1 MIFELT
7 DIIRKFVKTQKHQ
20 KMKNILLLGLVCFG
34 VMAFVVSPK
43 ENTTNSIQEN
53 ETASKVNT
61 PADTYKVIK
70 VNGQI
75 IYVKSG
81 SSMKMGDVFA
91 PSTSLK
97 FKTNESRAAV
107 ISKIKGRFILTQG
120 ASGARSNLLPAMN
133 NISSRAGALLNI
145 IDLKN
150 HFQGKYVILG
160 EMLLTIGKD
169 AFPMDDKHFFFLR
182 FDYNGEVINKRLPIK
197 DGKLVLN
204 RDEIYKIDGKAIE
217 GDVKEMTLY
226 YRDNEKKANNKINS
240 FNPVFPDISLLKD
253 ELNIIIS
260 EYSEKDADKKKSE
273 ITSYINEFYGK
284 PDKDNLAEFLKKEFS
299 L

>member
-1 MIFELT
+1 MKTFALLALLSFGIFAFIGSPEKSE
-7 DIIRKFVKTQKHQ
+7 IREYQKTADKE
-20 KMKNILLLGLVCFG
+20 
-34 VMAFVVSPK
+34 VVP
-43 ENTTNSIQEN
+43 
-53 ETASKVNT
+53 A
-61 PADTYKVIK
+61 ADTYKVIK
-70 VNGQI
+70 VNGKI
-75 IYVKSG
+75 IYIKTG

-97 FKTNESRAAV
+97 FATAESRAAI
-107 ISKIKGRFILTQG
+107 ISKIKGRFILTAG
-120 ASGARSNLLPAMN
+120 KSGDRSNLLPAMN

-160 EMLLTIGKD
+160 KMKLTIGKD
-169 AFPMDDKHFFFLR
+169 AFPMDKNHFFYLR
-182 FDYNGEVINKRLPIK
+182 FDYNGETINKKLPVE
-197 DGKLVLN
+197 DGKLVLD
-204 RDEIYKIDGKAIE
+204 RKEIYKIDGKAIE
-217 GDVKEMTLY
+217 DAKIKEMTLY
-226 YRDNEKKANNKINS
+226 YRDNAKKTSTKINS
-240 FNPVFPDISLLKD
+240 FNPVFPDVDLLKQ

-284 PDKDNLAEFLKKEFS
+284 PDKDNLAEFLKDEFE